1 MSPWKKGTLQNKLWK
16 AKNIREEIENKI
28 VNKNKDVIFY
38 TQEGKKGGSA

>member
-1 MSPWKKGTLQNKLWK
+1 MLPWKKGTLQNKLWK